1 MDTTT
6 QFCIGV
12 LFLVILGLGGLVAYL
27 AKLLAAANERIALTS
42 ETNILASKATDPRVL
57 AEALNQRDA
66 ARHDNQM
73 LKKELNQSLPLA
85 QNLQTEDDNA
95 IVAGGTMY
103 IGGLALDPIKR

>member
-1 MDTTT
+1 MDTAT

-12 LFLVILGLGGLVAYL
+12 LFLVILGEGALLCYFAR
-27 AKLLAAANERIALTS
+27 LLACANERIALTS

-73 LKKELNQSLPLA
+73 LKKELSHSMPLA
-85 QNLQTEDDNA
+85 QNLQRDDENA
-95 IVAGGTMY
+95 IVADGTMY